1 MSLKGLLIGEEHLF
15 AALSSIVI
23 FLSFSFKIA
32 LVIWIITYLIMC
44 FLFRNNHGVIR
55 YINDL
60 KKNILHVSSTR
71 ISLWV
76 KDFWALRKEV
86 LNKIDRDAHTNP
98 SKFKFNLSPFSVF
111 QTGMIGVFMALL
123 TYENL
128 VDNSGSFTSIL
139 LENYAVLL
147 CVLSVLNVIF
157 YLGTVKNIFH
167 MLYGNKTLF
176 RILFFIFSVIM
187 FVAATMISMN
197 R

>member
-1 MSLKGLLIGEEHLF
+1 
-15 AALSSIVI
+15 
-23 FLSFSFKIA
+23 
-32 LVIWIITYLIMC
+32 MC
-44 FLFRNNHGVIR
+44 FLFRNNHRVIR
-55 YINDL
+55 YINNL
-60 KKNILHVSSTR
+60 KKNKLYMSMNVSSTR

-86 LNKIDRDAHTNP
+86 LNKIDRDAHTKP

-111 QTGMIGVFMALL
+111 QTGTIGVFTALL

-128 VDNSGSFTSIL
+128 VDNSGSFASIL

-147 CVLSVLNVIF
+147 CVLSVLDVIL
-157 YLGTVKNIFH
+157 YLCTVKSILSK
-167 MLYGNKTLF
+167 LYDKKTLF